1 MVNKFDKTRKMQKA
15 RTLENLIEA
24 CQKVKG
30 LSGQNQQTL
39 TSALGLN

>member
-1 MVNKFDKTRKMQKA
+1 MVNKFDKTRKMQKAIQKA

-39 TSALGLN
+39 TSA